1 MASRKKALQI
11 GAGMVGRCIVADLI
25 SDFDVTVLDM
35 EESNLAETRRL
46 FPTARVVQGSAIDEA
61 MFNELATDA
70 DIVTAAM
77 PGSVGYKVTELAMK
91 AGKKLSSVS
100 SMHGRAD
107 APFDEI
113 GKKTGGLGIS
123 MIGFEPGMSN
133 FLCGR
138 GYHSLDKCEEMYIY
152 VGGGLPV
159 EPRPPFNYITTWS
172 VYDNLHQFAQPTT
185 VVRKGTEM
193 VIPALSEVMHFEIEE
208 FKNLECFT
216 SNGLGSLFRNFKDV
230 PEMAAY
236 TVRWPGLAEQMRLM
250 VSLGLLDEKERM
262 LGKFQQ
268 TPMDIMIDVFK
279 EKYRKL
285 PTDIDMS
292 IMKVVT
298 KGIKG
303 KDKVTYS
310 WEIAQREDPATGYSS
325 MAWTTAVT
333 CGIFARAMVEG
344 RISGKGMV
352 SAEMLAA
359 DDEFYEFVMAQQ
371 VKKGIVYKE
380 KVEIIKNAAGA
391 GK

>member
-1 MASRKKALQI
+1 MSNKKRALQI

-25 SDFDVTVLDM
+25 SDFDVIVLDM

-46 FPTARVVQGSAIDEA
+46 FPTVEVVQGLAIDEA
-61 MFNELATDA
+61 LFNKLAA
-70 DIVTAAM
+70 DVDIITAAM
-77 PGSVGYKVTELAMK
+77 PGSVGYRVTELAMK

-107 APFDEI
+107 APYDEI
-113 GKKTGGLGIS
+113 AKKTGGLGIS
-123 MIGFEPGMSN
+123 MIGFEPGMTN

-138 GYHSLDKCEEMYIY
+138 GYHLLDKCEEMYIY

-159 EPRPPFNYITTWS
+159 NPRPPFNYITTWS
-172 VYDNLHQFAQPTT
+172 IYDNLHQFAQPTT
-185 VVRKGTEM
+185 VVRKGKET
-193 VIPALSEVMHFEIEE
+193 VIPALSEVMHFEIDN

-230 PEMAAY
+230 GEMAAY
-236 TVRWPGLAEQMRLM
+236 TVRWPGLADQMRLM
-250 VSLGLLDEKERM
+250 VSLGLLDEKERK
-262 LGKFQQ
+262 LGKYDQ
-268 TPMDIMIDVFK
+268 TPMDIMIDIFK
-279 EKYRKL
+279 EKYQKL

-303 KDKVTYS
+303 SDKVTYT
-310 WEIAQREDPATGYSS
+310 WEIAQREDPASGYSS

-333 CGIFARAMVEG
+333 CGIFARAMVDG
-344 RISGKGMV
+344 RISGPGML

-359 DDEFYEFVMAQQ
+359 DDEFYNFVMAEQA
-371 VKKGIVYKE
+371 KKGIVYQE
-380 KVEIIKNAAGA
+380 KVEIIKNVG
-391 GK
+391 